1 MPSRRRAARNR
12 ASFTWWRR
20 ASAAAPARLDRRPLI
35 RTPSRVGLGFSSN
48 DGGRQMA
55 LIIIADNPLN
65 EINIAKELLP
75 PSLDAVVARHGS
87 PEFKAALAD
96 AVCLVGFG
104 DGTMDDAFY
113 KSAPNLKLVQL
124 LSAGYDRCDIEA
136 ARRAGVPIC
145 NNGGANSTAVSEH
158 ALLLMLAVCRR
169 VVWQHTNVAAGRWR
183 GNNVDDVKLY
193 ELKGRTL
200 GIVGLGTIGKKTAR
214 LAQAFGMNVQYYD
227 VARLSEEQADALDVR
242 FSLFEEVLRTSDI
255 VSLHV
260 PLSAQTRHMMG
271 TAQFRLMKPS
281 AYLINTCRGPVV
293 DEPALIE
300 ALSVGTI
307 AGAGLDVFDQ
317 EPPPPNNPLFALPN
331 VILTAHFAGPTWDN
345 QYTRFRNGF
354 DNCQRVIRGEKPLWV
369 IPELQ
374 ELVA

>member
-1 MPSRRRAARNR
+1 M
-12 ASFTWWRR
+12 AS
-20 ASAAAPARLDRRPLI
+20 
-35 RTPSRVGLGFSSN
+35 
-48 DGGRQMA
+48 
-55 LIIIADNPLN
+55 IIIADNPLN
-65 EINIAKELLP
+65 EISIAEELLP
-75 PSLDAVVARHGS
+75 PSVDAVVARPGS

-96 AVCLVGFG
+96 AICLVGFG
-104 DGTMDDAFY
+104 DGSMDDAFY

-169 VVWQHTNVAAGRWR
+169 VVWQHTNVSAGRWR

-214 LAQAFGMNVQYYD
+214 LAQAFGMTVQYYD
-227 VARLSEEQADALDVR
+227 TVRLTEDRADALGVR
-242 FSLFEEVLRTSDI
+242 FALFDEVLRTSDI

-260 PLSAQTRHMMG
+260 PLIKETRHMIG
-271 TAQFRLMKPS
+271 AAQLRMMKPT

-300 ALSVGTI
+300 ALQAGTI

-317 EPPPPNNPLFALPN
+317 EPPPPNNPLFALQN
-331 VILTAHFAGPTWDN
+331 VVLTAHFAGPTWEN

-354 DNCQRVIRGEKPLWV
+354 DNCQRVIRGEKPLWI

-374 ELVA
+374 D